1 MNLGLLVVRV
11 IVGVLFFGHGAQ
23 KLFGWFGGH
32 GIEGTGGFFEQLG
45 FPNGKLQAA
54 LAGLAEAG
62 GGILLALGLL
72 TPLSLAA
79 ITAVMLVAVVKVH
92 LANGIWAA
100 NNGFEYNLVLVAI
113 AFAVTAVGP
122 GNWSLDHVLS
132 LDLSGAGWALGALG
146 AGLIGGLGAL
156 AQTRLVR
163 SRQQPPHP
171 TAA

>member
-1 MNLGLLVVRV
+1 M
-11 IVGVLFFGHGAQ
+11 
-23 KLFGWFGGH
+23 
-32 GIEGTGGFFEQLG
+32 
-45 FPNGKLQAA
+45 
-54 LAGLAEAG
+54 
-62 GGILLALGLL
+62 
-72 TPLSLAA
+72 
-79 ITAVMLVAVVKVH
+79 
-92 LANGIWAA
+92 
-100 NNGFEYNLVLVAI
+100 LVAI